1 MPENFFPYINL
12 FSPAK
17 KFIFI
22 REKIY
27 FFPQENFLPPVYK
40 FISIHM
46 KLQFQPYETRIS
58 TI

>member
-27 FFPQENFLPPVYK
+27 FFPQGNFLPPVYK
-40 FISIHM
+40 FIPIRM

-58 TI
+58 TV

>member
-27 FFPQENFLPPVYK
+27 FFPQGNFLPPVYK
-40 FISIHM
+40 FISIRM
-46 KLQFQPYETRIS
+46 EIYFQPYETRIS
-58 TI
+58 SV

>member
-40 FISIHM
+40 FISIRM

-58 TI
+58 TV